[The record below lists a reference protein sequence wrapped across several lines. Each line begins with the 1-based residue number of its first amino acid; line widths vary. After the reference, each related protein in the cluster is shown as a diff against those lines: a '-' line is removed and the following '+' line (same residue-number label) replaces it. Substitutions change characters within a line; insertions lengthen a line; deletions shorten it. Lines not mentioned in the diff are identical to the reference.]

1 MRMVVQPN
9 QRNLIEMAEEEL
21 SEEEELELYK
31 QKVKTMEWLW
41 GPDETRT
48 VLGLLK
54 GRKMKKELKE
64 HLKKNRIKNG

>member
-1 MRMVVQPN
+1 
-9 QRNLIEMAEEEL
+9 MAEEEMN
-21 SEEEELELYK
+21 EEELKLYK

-54 GRKMKKELKE
+54 GRQEKK
-64 HLKKNRIKNG
+64 KKQDE

>member
-1 MRMVVQPN
+1 MVDEE
-9 QRNLIEMAEEEL
+9 EMNEEEL
-21 SEEEELELYK
+21 KLYK

-54 GRKMKKELKE
+54 GKQEKKEKQDE
-64 HLKKNRIKNG
+64 

>member
-1 MRMVVQPN
+1 MKKDK
-9 QRNLIEMAEEEL
+9 EEL
-21 SEEEELELYK
+21 SEEKELELYK

-54 GRKMKKELKE
+54 GRQEKK
-64 HLKKNRIKNG
+64 KKQDE

>member
-1 MRMVVQPN
+1 MG
-9 QRNLIEMAEEEL
+9 EEEL

-31 QKVKTMEWLW
+31 KKVKTMEWLW

-54 GRKMKKELKE
+54 GKKRKTYDTDT
-64 HLKKNRIKNG
+64 

>member
-1 MRMVVQPN
+1 MV
-9 QRNLIEMAEEEL
+9 EEEM
-21 SEEEELELYK
+21 SEEELELYK

-54 GRKMKKELKE
+54 VKQEKKEKRDE
-64 HLKKNRIKNG
+64 

>member
-1 MRMVVQPN
+1 MV
-9 QRNLIEMAEEEL
+9 EEEM
-21 SEEEELELYK
+21 SEEELELYK

-54 GRKMKKELKE
+54 GRQEKKEKQDE
-64 HLKKNRIKNG
+64 

>member
-21 SEEEELELYK
+21 SEEEELELYIK
-31 QKVKTMEWLW
+31 KVKTMEWLW

-54 GRKMKKELKE
+54 GRQEKKEKQDE
-64 HLKKNRIKNG
+64 

>member
-1 MRMVVQPN
+1 MD
-9 QRNLIEMAEEEL
+9 EEEL

-41 GPDETRT
+41 GPDETRI

-54 GRKMKKELKE
+54 GRQEKKEKQDE
-64 HLKKNRIKNG
+64 

>member
-1 MRMVVQPN
+1 MV
-9 QRNLIEMAEEEL
+9 EEEM
-21 SEEEELELYK
+21 SEEELELYK

-54 GRKMKKELKE
+54 GKQEKKEKQDE
-64 HLKKNRIKNG
+64 